1 MHAARR
7 TASLTNVVPQ
17 IGRAHVR
24 PVIATPLGLVKRRYM
39 IPPRSPQIDRL
50 ARALAQSAGQ
60 HWDALAN
67 YPGYSKA
74 HWREQAAALLGLL
87 DPA

>member
-1 MHAARR
+1 M
-7 TASLTNVVPQ
+7 TNVVPQ
-17 IGRAHVR
+17 ISRALVR
-24 PVIATPLGLVKRRYM
+24 PVIATPVGLVKRRYM

-60 HWDALAN
+60 RWDALAN

-74 HWREQAAALLGLL
+74 HWREQAATLLGVR
-87 DPA
+87 DAA